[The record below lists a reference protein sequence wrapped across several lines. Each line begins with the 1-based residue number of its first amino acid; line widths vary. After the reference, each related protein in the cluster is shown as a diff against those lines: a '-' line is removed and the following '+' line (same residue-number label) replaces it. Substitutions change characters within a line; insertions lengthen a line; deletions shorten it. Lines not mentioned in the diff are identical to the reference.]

1 MMKKHTVEKLKE
13 MKLHGM
19 ARAYE
24 EQQAMPESQSLPFDD
39 RLGML
44 VDREE
49 TDRQDRRYQ
58 RRLKSSRLREAA
70 AVEDIDFNPGRGL
83 DKGLILTLA
92 SCKWI
97 DAKQH
102 LLITGPTGTGKTFVS
117 CALANKAMQQGYN
130 VRYVRLPRLFQDFAA
145 ARASGE
151 YAKLLA
157 SLSRVDVLALDD
169 WGLAPLSGDQRRDFL
184 ELVEDRYG
192 AKSLIMTSQLPVDK
206 WFDVVGDATVAD
218 AILDRIVHRS
228 HRLDLRGE
236 SVRRKQ
242 ARAGTK
248 EVA

>member
-13 MKLHGM
+13 MTLHGM

-83 DKGLILTLA
+83 DKGLVLTLA

-130 VRYVRLPRLFQDFAA
+130 VRYVRLPR
-145 ARASGE
+145 
-151 YAKLLA
+151 LA